1 MDIFKELEKDGII
14 GKIANTNYSFMGYI
28 QKPDLLT
35 ETTAKEVAQNL
46 KADNVDAVV
55 LTST

>member
-35 ETTAKEVAQNL
+35 ETTAREVAQNL